1 MNTLANTRFGE
12 VHFGPSDVWTF
23 PDGLIGFP
31 ECRHFLLVRH
41 RENSPFYWLQ
51 SIERPELAFLVTDPA
66 RFVEDFAPELDDRD
80 ATELN
85 LTEST
90 PRVLLT
96 TVSIPPGRPQ
106 DLSLNLNGPI
116 VVNLETREGRQF
128 VVETGAYTKE
138 QNPETRGAATAAA

>member
-12 VHFGPSDVWTF
+12 VRFGPSDVWTF

-31 ECRHFLLVRH
+31 ECRHFLLIHH
-41 RENSPFYWLQ
+41 REDSPFHWLQ
-51 SIERPELAFLVTDPA
+51 SIERPELAFLVTDPN
-66 RFVEDFAPELDDRD
+66 RFVEGFAPELDDRD
-80 ATELN
+80 AQELN
-85 LTEST
+85 LTETT
-90 PRVLLT
+90 PHVLLT

-128 VVETGAYTKE
+128 VVEADAYTKE
-138 QNPETRGAATAAA
+138 RIRESQGAASAAA